1 MRKHIQNATDTFIE
15 IVAYYVVCLLAA
27 AGLFAL
33 FEGRDFLDSLWWA
46 STTATTV
53 GYGDISPV
61 TLPGRIVAFG
71 LMHLVPFVIAPL
83 LIVRLTSK
91 IIEDQHEFSH
101 EEQEQIK
108 RDFTRL
114 NSDMKA
120 LMLHLG
126 LNETEPAIPSSQ
138 PDDGEEGQ
146 SGQPG

>member
-1 MRKHIQNATDTFIE
+1 MKKHIQNATDTFIE
-15 IVAYYVVCLLAA
+15 IVAYYIVCLLAA

-33 FEGRDFLDSLWWA
+33 FEGKDFLDSLWWA

-101 EEQEQIK
+101 EEQEALKNELTQLRI
-108 RDFTRL
+108 DMEAVTR
-114 NSDMKA
+114 
-120 LMLHLG
+120 HLG
-126 LNETEPAIPSSQ
+126 VNPSQQNLPSPAVL
-138 PDDGEEGQ
+138 DE
-146 SGQPG
+146 SGRV